1 MLSQNGKDYIMHSE
15 NFLTSTDT
23 RFTLMLKMW

>member
-1 MLSQNGKDYIMHSE
+1 MLSQKGKDYIMHFA

-23 RFTLMLKMW
+23 RFTLMLKM